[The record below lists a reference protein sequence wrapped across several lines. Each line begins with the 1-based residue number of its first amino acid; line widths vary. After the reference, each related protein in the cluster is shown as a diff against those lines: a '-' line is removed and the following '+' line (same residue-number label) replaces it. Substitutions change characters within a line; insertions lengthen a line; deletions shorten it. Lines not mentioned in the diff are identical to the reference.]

1 MENFKAGFVA
11 IVGRPNT
18 GKSTLVNAL
27 VGSKI
32 VITSHHPNTT
42 RNPIRGII
50 SRDSYQM
57 IVVDTPGM
65 HKPKTALGTRLNSM
79 VNENI
84 QSTDLVLLCLPVNE
98 EIGAG
103 DEYIAKQIKSN
114 QVVFLVVTKTDAVSK
129 SDLAVK
135 LTQVHEFAI
144 RTNLQKAEIIPV
156 SAKNLDQTEL
166 LLELLSKHLPQSPA
180 LYPTD
185 INTDQAEELMFADL
199 IREAAIQEL
208 YEELPHSVMVTIEE
222 MGEREGGKIFDIS
235 ATVHVERDSQKGI
248 IIGPQ
253 GSKLKAIGTLARKS
267 IENLVGMQV
276 FLQIHVKVSK
286 EWQKD
291 TKLLAKLGFTDA
303 LSD

>member
-1 MENFKAGFVA
+1 MDNFRAGFVA
-11 IVGRPNT
+11 IIGRPNT

-27 VGSKI
+27 VGTKI

-50 SRDSYQM
+50 NREDFQM

-84 QSTDLVLLCLPVNE
+84 SSTDSVLLCLPANE

-103 DEYIAKQIKSN
+103 DEYIAKQIKGT
-114 QVVFLVVTKTDAVSK
+114 QPVFLVITKSDAISK
-129 SDLAVK
+129 SELAVK
-135 LTQVHEFAI
+135 LTKVNEFAI
-144 RTNLQKAEIIPV
+144 RLNLQKAEIIPV
-156 SAKNLDQTEL
+156 SAKNLDQTQL
-166 LLELLSKHLPQSPA
+166 LLELLSKNLPESPA

-222 MGEREGGKIFDIS
+222 MGERENGKIFDIS
-235 ATVHVERDSQKGI
+235 ATLHVERDSQKGI

-267 IENLVGMQV
+267 IENIVGMQV

-286 EWQKD
+286 EWQTD
-291 TKLLAKLGFTDA
+291 PKLLAKLGFTDE

>member
-1 MENFKAGFVA
+1 MSDFKAGFVA

-27 VGSKI
+27 VGTKI

-50 SRDSYQM
+50 NKENFQM

-65 HKPKTALGTRLNSM
+65 HKPKNALGNRLNSM
-79 VNENI
+79 VSENI
-84 QSTDLVLLCLPVNE
+84 DSTDAVVICMPANE

-103 DEYIAKQIKSN
+103 DEYIAKQVKGQMPI
-114 QVVFLVVTKTDAVSK
+114 FLVVTKVDTVSK
-129 SDLAVK
+129 SDLAAKLVK
-135 LTQVHEFAI
+135 VSEFTERI
-144 RTNLQKAEIIPV
+144 NLSRAEIVPI
-156 SAKNLDQTEL
+156 SAKNLDQIDL
-166 LLELLSKHLPQSPA
+166 LLDLLSQKLPNSPA

-185 INTDQAEELMFADL
+185 ITTDQAEELMFADL
-199 IREAAIQEL
+199 IREAAIEEL
-208 YEELPHSVMVTIEE
+208 YEELPHSVMVTIDE
-222 MGEREGGKIFDIS
+222 MSEREGGKIFDIN
-235 ATVHVERDSQKGI
+235 ATLHVERDSQKGI

-291 TKLLAKLGFTDA
+291 PKLLARLGFTDS

>member
-1 MENFKAGFVA
+1 MSDFKAGFVA

-27 VGSKI
+27 VGTKI

-50 SRDSYQM
+50 NKENFQI

-65 HKPKTALGTRLNSM
+65 HKPKNALGNRLNSM
-79 VNENI
+79 VSENI
-84 QSTDLVLLCLPVNE
+84 DSTDAVVICMPANE

-103 DEYIAKQIKSN
+103 DEYIAKQVKGQMPI
-114 QVVFLVVTKTDAVSK
+114 FLVVTKVDTVSK
-129 SDLAVK
+129 SDLAAKLVK
-135 LTQVHEFAI
+135 VSEFTERI
-144 RTNLQKAEIIPV
+144 NLSRAEIVPI
-156 SAKNLDQTEL
+156 SAKNLDQTDL
-166 LLELLSKHLPQSPA
+166 LLDLLSQKLPDSPA

-185 INTDQAEELMFADL
+185 ITTDQAEELMFADL
-199 IREAAIQEL
+199 IREAAIEEL
-208 YEELPHSVMVTIEE
+208 YEELPHSVMVTIDE
-222 MGEREGGKIFDIS
+222 MSERDGGKIFDIN
-235 ATVHVERDSQKGI
+235 ATLHVERDSQKGI

-291 TKLLAKLGFTDA
+291 PKLLARLGFTDS